1 MHEHG
6 KRRKTGS
13 IIVDSLASEEDQLNG
28 ETSTGVIC
36 SNDPL
41 SAESEYANTHD
52 TRTQQNGTFN
62 TTSEKQSNLYGN
74 VDEPEQTYDGYY
86 NTGTIHR
93 YDDNSI
99 FNHSLTRCIL

>member
-6 KRRKTGS
+6 KRRKTAS
-13 IIVDSLASEEDQLNG
+13 IIVDSLASEVDQLNG

-41 SAESEYANTHD
+41 SAESEYANTHV
-52 TRTQQNGTFN
+52 THTQQNGTFN
-62 TTSEKQSNLYGN
+62 RASEKQSNLYGN
-74 VDEPEQTYDGYY
+74 VGEPEQAYDAYY

-99 FNHSLTRCIL
+99 VNHSLAPCTL

>member
-28 ETSTGVIC
+28 ESSKVVIC
-36 SNDPL
+36 SNDTL
-41 SAESEYANTHD
+41 SAETEYANTHG
-52 TRTQQNGTFN
+52 THTQPNGAFN
-62 TTSEKQSNLYGN
+62 RTSEKQSNLSEN
-74 VDEPEQTYDGYY
+74 ADEPEQAYDGYY
-86 NTGTIHR
+86 NTATIHR